1 MKRTL
6 LLLLALLC
14 MLPAAHAAGPETL
27 YPIAY
32 CFRETDFRAATLS
45 DLNGI
50 FVTSVPEADVATV
63 CLGERVIRAGDV
75 LPVSVLGELELLPVS
90 TGGQEAALCY
100 CPIRGTALGEP
111 AQVTIRI
118 RSAKD
123 AAPKADD
130 AELETYK
137 NIPNDGRLTGSDPE
151 DTNLTFQLAEEPKR
165 GKVELQENGSFVYTP
180 AKNKVGEDSFTF
192 TVTDAA
198 GNVSH
203 PATVRITVKKP
214 SECRAFADLTGS
226 LDQFEAMWTA
236 AAGLTGGRSIGGTL
250 CYLPQETVSRAEFL
264 VMAMEL
270 LDVPVDDTLQVSGF
284 ADADDAPAW
293 LQPYLASAMRR
304 GIVNGMVSERGL
316 VFRPNEPVTAGQA
329 AVMLQNLL
337 ELPVSAAVS
346 QTDAPY
352 WAASSMQA
360 LQALFSTQIPEAEA
374 KQLIR
379 DMHGDLR
386 KGAAMSQVMKRM
398 MDAGIRIDPAHMR
411 RFGDLLAQLCN
422 ETRMFMNHGFTPQE
436 LMKRTG

>member
-32 CFRETDFRAATLS
+32 CFRETDFRADTLS

-250 CYLPQETVSRAEFL
+250 CYLRRRRSPCGIPRDGHGAARCPRGRHAPGLRLCGCRRRAR
-264 VMAMEL
+264 V
-270 LDVPVDDTLQVSGF
+270 
-284 ADADDAPAW
+284 APA
-293 LQPYLASAMRR
+293 LSRLSHAPRHRQRH
-304 GIVNGMVSERGL
+304 GL
-316 VFRPNEPVTAGQA
+316 RARPR
-329 AVMLQNLL
+329 
-337 ELPVSAAVS
+337 LP
-346 QTDAPY
+346 
-352 WAASSMQA
+352 
-360 LQALFSTQIPEAEA
+360 PE
-374 KQLIR
+374 
-379 DMHGDLR
+379 
-386 KGAAMSQVMKRM
+386 
-398 MDAGIRIDPAHMR
+398 
-411 RFGDLLAQLCN
+411 
-422 ETRMFMNHGFTPQE
+422 
-436 LMKRTG
+436 

>member
-32 CFRETDFRAATLS
+32 CFRETDFRADTLS

-123 AAPKADD
+123 AAPKADG

-198 GNVSH
+198 GNVSR

-270 LDVPVDDTLQVSGF
+270 LDVPVDDTLRVSGF

-293 LQPYLASAMRR
+293 LQPYLAAAVRS
-304 GIVNGMVSERGL
+304 GL
-316 VFRPNEPVTAGQA
+316 TAGLPDQQTFGVEEMITGGEVS
-329 AVMLQNLL
+329 VMLKNALALTADTPEEAAETSAEESETSAWAQDALTAAAQNGFNL
-337 ELPVSAAVS
+337 EADVPLTREAA
-346 QTDAPY
+346 
-352 WAASSMQA
+352 
-360 LQALFSTQIPEAEA
+360 AEILYRAWQMENEMIA
-374 KQLIR
+374 K
-379 DMHGDLR
+379 
-386 KGAAMSQVMKRM
+386 A
-398 MDAGIRIDPAHMR
+398 
-411 RFGDLLAQLCN
+411 
-422 ETRMFMNHGFTPQE
+422 
-436 LMKRTG
+436 

>member
-32 CFRETDFRAATLS
+32 CFRETDFRADTLS

-151 DTNLTFQLAEEPKR
+151 DIST
-165 GKVELQENGSFVYTP
+165 
-180 AKNKVGEDSFTF
+180 
-192 TVTDAA
+192 
-198 GNVSH
+198 
-203 PATVRITVKKP
+203 
-214 SECRAFADLTGS
+214 SE
-226 LDQFEAMWTA
+226 
-236 AAGLTGGRSIGGTL
+236 
-250 CYLPQETVSRAEFL
+250 
-264 VMAMEL
+264 
-270 LDVPVDDTLQVSGF
+270 
-284 ADADDAPAW
+284 
-293 LQPYLASAMRR
+293 
-304 GIVNGMVSERGL
+304 
-316 VFRPNEPVTAGQA
+316 
-329 AVMLQNLL
+329 
-337 ELPVSAAVS
+337 
-346 QTDAPY
+346 
-352 WAASSMQA
+352 
-360 LQALFSTQIPEAEA
+360 
-374 KQLIR
+374 
-379 DMHGDLR
+379 
-386 KGAAMSQVMKRM
+386 
-398 MDAGIRIDPAHMR
+398 
-411 RFGDLLAQLCN
+411 
-422 ETRMFMNHGFTPQE
+422 
-436 LMKRTG
+436 

>member
-14 MLPAAHAAGPETL
+14 MLPAAHAAGAETL

-32 CFRETDFRAATLS
+32 CFRETDFRADTLS

-151 DTNLTFQLAEEPKR
+151 DTNLTFQLA
-165 GKVELQENGSFVYTP
+165 
-180 AKNKVGEDSFTF
+180 EDSFTF

-360 LQALFSTQIPEAEA
+360 LQE
-374 KQLIR
+374 
-379 DMHGDLR
+379 
-386 KGAAMSQVMKRM
+386 
-398 MDAGIRIDPAHMR
+398 AGIPLAAADTSVSRIEA
-411 RFGDLLAQLCN
+411 A
-422 ETRMFMNHGFTPQE
+422 RMLYRVSRLP
-436 LMKRTG
+436 K

>member
-32 CFRETDFRAATLS
+32 CFRETDFRADTLS

-214 SECRAFADLTGS
+214 SECRACADLTGS
-226 LDQFEAMWTA
+226 LDQCEAMWTA
-236 AAGLTGGRSIGGTL
+236 AAGRTGGRSIGGHAVLSAAGDGLACGIPCDGHGAARCPRGRHAPGLRL
-250 CYLPQETVSRAEFL
+250 CGRRRRTRV
-264 VMAMEL
+264 
-270 LDVPVDDTLQVSGF
+270 
-284 ADADDAPAW
+284 APA
-293 LQPYLASAMRR
+293 LSRLSHAPRHRQRH
-304 GIVNGMVSERGL
+304 GL
-316 VFRPNEPVTAGQA
+316 RARPR
-329 AVMLQNLL
+329 
-337 ELPVSAAVS
+337 LP
-346 QTDAPY
+346 
-352 WAASSMQA
+352 
-360 LQALFSTQIPEAEA
+360 PE
-374 KQLIR
+374 
-379 DMHGDLR
+379 
-386 KGAAMSQVMKRM
+386 
-398 MDAGIRIDPAHMR
+398 
-411 RFGDLLAQLCN
+411 
-422 ETRMFMNHGFTPQE
+422 
-436 LMKRTG
+436 

>member
-14 MLPAAHAAGPETL
+14 MLPAAHAAGAETL

-32 CFRETDFRAATLS
+32 CFRETDFRADTLS

-236 AAGLTGGRSIGGTL
+236 AAGLTGGRSIGGHAVLSAAGDGLPRRISRDGHGAARCPRGRYAPGLRL
-250 CYLPQETVSRAEFL
+250 CGCRRRAR
-264 VMAMEL
+264 V
-270 LDVPVDDTLQVSGF
+270 
-284 ADADDAPAW
+284 APA
-293 LQPYLASAMRR
+293 LSRLSHAPRHRQRH
-304 GIVNGMVSERGL
+304 GL
-316 VFRPNEPVTAGQA
+316 RARPR
-329 AVMLQNLL
+329 
-337 ELPVSAAVS
+337 LP
-346 QTDAPY
+346 
-352 WAASSMQA
+352 
-360 LQALFSTQIPEAEA
+360 PE
-374 KQLIR
+374 
-379 DMHGDLR
+379 
-386 KGAAMSQVMKRM
+386 
-398 MDAGIRIDPAHMR
+398 
-411 RFGDLLAQLCN
+411 
-422 ETRMFMNHGFTPQE
+422 
-436 LMKRTG
+436 

>member
-32 CFRETDFRAATLS
+32 CFRETDFRADTLS

-50 FVTSVPEADVATV
+50 FVTSVPEADVATI

-270 LDVPVDDTLQVSGF
+270 LDVPVDDTLRVSG
-284 ADADDAPAW
+284 PISP
-293 LQPYLASAMRR
+293 QPCA
-304 GIVNGMVSERGL
+304 
-316 VFRPNEPVTAGQA
+316 
-329 AVMLQNLL
+329 
-337 ELPVSAAVS
+337 
-346 QTDAPY
+346 
-352 WAASSMQA
+352 AASSTAWSPSAASSSARMSRSRPGRPPSCCRTCWSSPSPQPSPRRTRRIGRPRLCRPCRKQGSRWPPRTRA
-360 LQALFSTQIPEAEA
+360 SAASKRRACSTASAVCRNNAPCPPSKRGGQFFAKKFCTFSKFVLP
-374 KQLIR
+374 
-379 DMHGDLR
+379 
-386 KGAAMSQVMKRM
+386 
-398 MDAGIRIDPAHMR
+398 
-411 RFGDLLAQLCN
+411 
-422 ETRMFMNHGFTPQE
+422 
-436 LMKRTG
+436 